1 MLRPDY
7 PSVIKAVTIL
17 LTLALFGLSLTTQAQ
32 PKPLIV
38 TTDIGQDP
46 DDQQSMVRLLHYANE
61 FNLLGLIANADANYD
76 NEPPVLKD
84 SIIHAL
90 ISAYATIEDNLR
102 LHSPDY
108 PTADYLHGI
117 VKKGVAGNGASVP
130 VEAYVGEGRN
140 TEGSDW
146 IVKTV
151 SESPEPVHVSVW
163 GGGADVAQALWQA
176 RATLSEADFERFA
189 KKLRIYFIG
198 KQDSSVDWIIDE
210 FPEVWKIVALA
221 PDGNKWAS
229 AYRGMFLGGDMT
241 VTSRDWLHEHIIG
254 QNHLADYYPDE
265 AYTGGNDRNPYGA
278 MKEGDS
284 PSWLYFLDNGLNDP
298 AHPEWGSWGGRYQAQ
313 APGLSVDAADTYRD
327 VVSGKIDSSAM
338 ATVYRWRPAFQNDFA
353 ARVQWGV
360 KSYAQANHPPVP
372 VIRGFPEGDAIQTA
386 VRPGAVVT
394 FDASASH
401 DPDADPLR
409 YHWFVYPEA
418 GSYPDAEQ
426 LITTPND
433 KATVSLQVPKSA
445 RAGQT
450 VHLIL
455 ELTDQRTLPLTA
467 YQRIVIRIE

>member
-1 MLRPDY
+1 M
-7 PSVIKAVTIL
+7 IKAVTIL
-17 LTLALFGLSLTTQAQ
+17 LTLALSGPTTQAQ
-32 PKPLIV
+32 PRPLIV

-61 FNLLGLIANADANYD
+61 FNLLGLIANADVNYD
-76 NEPPVLKD
+76 YELPIVKD

-90 ISAYATIEDNLR
+90 IAAYATIEDNLR
-102 LHSPDY
+102 LHSPGY

-130 VEAYVGEGRN
+130 VEAYVGEGKN

-146 IVKTV
+146 ILKTV
-151 SESPEPVHVSVW
+151 VESTEPVSVSVW

-176 RATLSEADFERFA
+176 RATLPEADFERFV

-313 APGLSVDAADTYRD
+313 ASGLYGDAVDTYRD
-327 VVSGKIDSSAM
+327 ESTGKVDSSAM

-360 KSYAQANHPPVP
+360 KSYEQANHPPAP
-372 VIRGFPEGDAIQTA
+372 ALSGFPEGDLIQTTA
-386 VRPGAVVT
+386 KPGAVVT

-401 DPDADPLR
+401 DPDADTLQ

-418 GSYPDAEQ
+418 GTYPNAEQ
-426 LITTPND
+426 LIPAPQNNPTL
-433 KATVSLQVPKSA
+433 SLQIPESA
-445 RAGQT
+445 QAGQT